1 MENSL
6 NVLGRKAGFNAA
18 LRHFRIVNA
27 FMGNMQKGLNLADLL
42 TTAGDEGKIERHQVP
57 LTLSALLV
65 DRFEY
70 GYVAHNLE
78 QSIDGIDKVSERV
91 AQWTALQVV
100 VAYHHPQAGLF
111 VLNPKETAGWD
122 QALPLMRDELV
133 VVYVGPAR
141 AGTEISQKVL
151 ESAAQDVLK
160 LFYGKAVKDKK
171 DYVAT
176 SAGAAAV
183 SARSRAV
190 GSFSDDSLSSSGT
203 SGSTTATSEPAKA
216 PPDASAA
223 PSSSRRMTP
232 RYSVIVSNELF
243 HNGNVEAWKR
253 IVESYKA
260 KYPGLDVLIWYEN
273 ERINDINALFKWGKV
288 KHGNPI
294 MVSVVGAEIK
304 DVSKL
309 QRYLY
314 EGASPRFEV
323 FLRGG
328 VDRILDLF

>member
-1 MENSL
+1 MEHAL

-27 FMGNMQKGLNLADLL
+27 FMGDMQKGVNLADVLSS
-42 TTAGDEGKIERHQVP
+42 AIDDGKIARHQVP
-57 LTLSALLV
+57 LALSALLV

-70 GYVAHNLE
+70 AHVAHNLE
-78 QSIDGIDKVSERV
+78 VTVKDTEQLAERIS
-91 AQWTALQVV
+91 QWTALQVV

-111 VLNPKETAGWD
+111 VLNPKDASSWE
-122 QALPLMRDELV
+122 QVVPLLKDELV

-141 AGTEISQKVL
+141 AGTQISTKVL
-151 ESAAQDVLK
+151 DSATGDFLK
-160 LFYGKAVKDKK
+160 LLYGKSVKDKK

-176 SAGAAAV
+176 SSAAAAV
-183 SARSRAV
+183 ALRRQA
-190 GSFSDDSLSSSGT
+190 
-203 SGSTTATSEPAKA
+203 AEPAARVESTPSDADA
-216 PPDASAA
+216 PRPAQQAGPPPVAA
-223 PSSSRRMTP
+223 ESGANRRITP
-232 RYSVIVSNELF
+232 RYSVVVSNELF

-260 KYPGLDVLIWYEN
+260 KYPGLDVLIWYED

-288 KHGNPI
+288 KHGMPI
-294 MVSVVGAEIK
+294 MVSVVGEAIK

>member
-1 MENSL
+1 MENAL

-27 FMGNMQKGLNLADLL
+27 FMGDMQKGLNLADLL
-42 TTAGDEGKIERHQVP
+42 ATAVEEGKIARHQVP
-57 LTLSALLV
+57 LALNALLV

-70 GYVAHNLE
+70 AYVAHNL
-78 QSIDGIDKVSERV
+78 QNSIDDVEKLSERV

-111 VLNPKETAGWD
+111 VLNPKDMVGWD
-122 QALPLMRDELV
+122 QAVPLNKDELV

-141 AGTEISQKVL
+141 AGTDVSQKVL
-151 ESAAQDVLK
+151 SSAADDVLK
-160 LFYGKAVKDKK
+160 ILYGKAVKDKK

-176 SAGAAAV
+176 SSSMAAV
-183 SARSRAV
+183 KARHRSV
-190 GSFSDDSLSSSGT
+190 GSFSDDSVSDSG
-203 SGSTTATSEPAKA
+203 AVAHEPSR
-216 PPDASAA
+216 PTESAA
-223 PSSSRRMTP
+223 PAPKPNSGRRMTP
-232 RYSVIVSNELF
+232 RYSVVVSNELF

-288 KHGNPI
+288 KHGMPI
-294 MVSVVGAEIK
+294 MVSVVGDEIK

>member
-1 MENSL
+1 MENAL

-27 FMGNMQKGLNLADLL
+27 FMGDMQKGLNLADLL
-42 TTAGDEGKIERHQVP
+42 ATAIDDGKIARHQVP

-70 GYVAHNLE
+70 AYVAHNLE
-78 QSIDGIDKVSERV
+78 KSIDGIEDLSERV

-111 VLNPKETAGWD
+111 VLNPKDTAGWD
-122 QALPLMRDELV
+122 QAVPLIKDELV

-141 AGTEISQKVL
+141 AGTEISPKIL
-151 ESAAQDVLK
+151 GSAAEDVLK
-160 LFYGKAVKDKK
+160 ILYGKAAKDKK

-176 SAGAAAV
+176 SAGTAAV
-183 SARSRAV
+183 KVRQRA
-190 GSFSDDSLSSSGT
+190 GGGFSDDSVSDG
-203 SGSTTATSEPAKA
+203 GAAHEPAK
-216 PPDASAA
+216 PTQTAA
-223 PSSSRRMTP
+223 PAPTPSSGRRMTP
-232 RYSVIVSNELF
+232 RYSVVVSNELF

-288 KHGNPI
+288 KHGMPI
-294 MVSVVGAEIK
+294 MVSVVGDEIK

-328 VDRILDLF
+328 VDRVLDLF

>member
-1 MENSL
+1 MENAL

-27 FMGNMQKGLNLADLL
+27 FMGDMQKGLNLADLL
-42 TTAGDEGKIERHQVP
+42 ATAIDEGKIARHQVP
-57 LTLSALLV
+57 LALSALLV

-70 GYVAHNLE
+70 AYVAHNME
-78 QSIDGIDKVSERV
+78 KSIDGVENLSERV

-111 VLNPKETAGWD
+111 VLNPKDMAGWD
-122 QALPLMRDELV
+122 QAVPLMNDELV

-141 AGTEISQKVL
+141 AGADIPPKVL
-151 ESAAQDVLK
+151 GTAAEDVLK
-160 LFYGKAVKDKK
+160 LLYGKAVKDKK

-183 SARSRAV
+183 KPRVRGA
-190 GSFSDDSLSSSGT
+190 GGFSDDSST
-203 SGSTTATSEPAKA
+203 ESGSTAEPAKQDQGGA
-216 PPDASAA
+216 PARPQ
-223 PSSSRRMTP
+223 SSGRRMTP

-288 KHGNPI
+288 KHGMPI
-294 MVSVVGAEIK
+294 MVSVVGDEIK